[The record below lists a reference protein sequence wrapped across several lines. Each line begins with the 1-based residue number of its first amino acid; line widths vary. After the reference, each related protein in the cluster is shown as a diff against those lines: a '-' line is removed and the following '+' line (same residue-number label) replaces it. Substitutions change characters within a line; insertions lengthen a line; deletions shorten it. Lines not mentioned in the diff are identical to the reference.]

1 MVGAGPAGAEL
12 ARLLAQAG
20 VAVILVDRLLDLRQG
35 AFSSAALPLAALSE
49 FGLPAE
55 LVASRWSQWQLLGP
69 KGPWRQWQANTA
81 LGAVLD
87 FGGLRH
93 WLAQQ
98 AQAWGLSCGW
108 AGRCKALPT
117 AVVLCAPA

>member
-12 ARLLAQAG
+12 ARLLAQA
-20 VAVILVDRLLDLRQG
+20 AVSVTLVDRLPDLRRG
-35 AFSSAALPLAALSE
+35 AFSSAALPLAALAE
-49 FGLPAE
+49 LGLPAE

-69 KGPWRQWQANTA
+69 QGQWRQWRAATP

-87 FGGLRH
+87 FGELRQ

-98 AQAWGLSCGW
+98 ALLPPPAWTSSQ
-108 AGRCKALPT
+108 R
-117 AVVLCAPA
+117 